1 MNEQQQAAVR
11 NGVAFWNLFEAMG
24 GTASIKR
31 MAEQKPA
38 LANKD
43 YTHLNFRGGKVL
55 AEKLYEA
62 LVNAVKNYTKENQYE
77 D

>member
-1 MNEQQQAAVR
+1 
-11 NGVAFWNLFEAMG
+11 MG